1 MAGTER
7 GIDLADEAA
16 TELFGGDVAAAL
28 APGDVIALAGDLG
41 AGKSTLAR
49 AIIRAVAADPG
60 LEVPSPTFTLVQSYD
75 LRIPVH
81 HVDLYRLS
89 SPDEVA
95 EIGLDELA
103 ASGVLLVEWPDR
115 AAGMLPAPAATI
127 TLSGDGEARHAAVAG
142 GEAFMARLERSLVI
156 RAFLAASGHG
166 AARRRFLTGDAS
178 FRAYETIDVPAGGP
192 PVILMNAPALPDG
205 PPVRDGLPYSRI
217 AHLAETVTP
226 FVAIDRLLRQAG
238 FAAPAIHAA
247 DLDAGLLLVEHLGGE
262 GILDTEGRPIA
273 ERYLASAELLAAMHA
288 RPWPHAVEIGDGIV
302 HAIPRY
308 DRGAMAIET
317 ELLTDWYLPHQADH
331 APSEAERKEFATLW
345 SRAFARLDHV
355 EHTLVLRDYH
365 SPNLLWRAAERGTGR
380 LGLIDFQ
387 DAVIGPAAYDVA
399 SLAMDARVTIGPDLE
414 RGIVEAY
421 CAARAAAG
429 RFDREAFETAFAIM
443 ATQRNT
449 KILGIFVRLDVR
461 DGKPGYLRNL
471 PRIRDYLRRSMA
483 HPALEGLRAFYRAS
497 GVL

>member
-1 MAGTER
+1 MER

-16 TELFGGDVAAAL
+16 TGLFGGDVAAAL
-28 APGDVIALAGDLG
+28 APGDVIALVGDLG

-49 AIIRAVAADPG
+49 AIIRAIAADPA
-60 LEVPSPTFTLVQSYD
+60 LDVPSPTFTLVQSYD
-75 LRIPVH
+75 LRVPVH

-95 EIGLDELA
+95 ELGLDELA
-103 ASGVLLVEWPDR
+103 ATGAVLVEWPDR
-115 AAGMLPAPAATI
+115 AGNALPAPAATI
-127 TLSGDGEARHAAVAG
+127 TLSGEGNARHAAVVATD
-142 GEAFMARLERSLVI
+142 AFMARLARSLDI

-166 AARRRFLTGDAS
+166 TDGRRYLTGDAS
-178 FRAYETIDVPAGGP
+178 FRAYETVETPAGQP
-192 PVILMNAPALPDG
+192 PIILMNAPARPDG

-247 DLDAGLLLVEHLGGE
+247 DLDAGLLLLEHLGGE
-262 GILDTEGRPIA
+262 GILDAEGRPIA

-288 RPWPHAVEIGDGIV
+288 RPWPHVVEIGDGVV

-308 DRGAMAIET
+308 DRGAMTIET
-317 ELLTDWYLPHQADH
+317 ELLTDWYLPHQAGQ
-331 APSEAERKEFATLW
+331 APSDAERKEFAALW
-345 SRAFARLDHV
+345 SQAFALLDDV

-365 SPNLLWRAAERGTGR
+365 SPNLLWRGAARGTDR

-399 SLAMDARVTIGPDLE
+399 SLAMDARVTVEAGLE
-414 RGIVEAY
+414 RSIRDAY
-421 CAARAAAG
+421 CAARARGGA
-429 RFDREAFETAFAIM
+429 FDREAFETAFAIM
-443 ATQRNT
+443 AAQRNT

-461 DGKPGYLRNL
+461 DGKPGYLKNL
-471 PRIRDYLRRSMA
+471 PRIRDYLRRAMA
-483 HPALEGLRAFYRAS
+483 HPALGGLRAFYQAS